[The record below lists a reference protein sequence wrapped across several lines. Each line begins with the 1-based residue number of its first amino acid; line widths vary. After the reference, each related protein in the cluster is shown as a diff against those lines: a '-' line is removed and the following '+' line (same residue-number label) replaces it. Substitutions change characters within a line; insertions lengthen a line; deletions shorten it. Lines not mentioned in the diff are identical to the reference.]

1 MKDIEITLRFDNK
14 IRYDGIK
21 ELTIY
26 KSDIPI
32 LENFIKKF
40 TGWRTPT
47 KKYRSIWHRFN
58 GSGSSVYDSILDYLI
73 TQKLNLWTL

>member
-1 MKDIEITLRFDNK
+1 MKDVEITLRFDNK
-14 IRYDGIK
+14 VRHDGIK

-47 KKYRSIWHRFN
+47 KRYKSIFDRFN
-58 GSGSSVYDSILDYLI
+58 SSGSSTHDNILDYLI